1 MSDSSKSRFKS
12 VLVESHRTDD
22 TSILESI
29 LSGEV
34 LSQDIL
40 THGLRVAAGE
50 LRNTELSEMLIE
62 HGATGATE
70 ALERATRR
78 ETDLSLVES
87 LIASGAA
94 ITEKTLN
101 NVARVVKTTRSE
113 RMREVLQILIE
124 SDDVN
129 EIPEKVIEIYRKM
142 S

>member
-34 LSQDIL
+34 LSEDIL
-40 THGLRVAAGE
+40 SHGLKVAAGE
-50 LRNTELSEMLIE
+50 LRNTELTEMLIE
-62 HGATGATE
+62 HGARGATE

-78 ETDLSLVES
+78 ETDISLVES

-94 ITEKTLN
+94 ITEKTLT
-101 NVARVVKTTRSE
+101 NVARVTKTTRSE
-113 RMREVLQILIE
+113 RMQEVLRVLVE

-129 EIPEKVIEIYRKM
+129 EIPEKVLDIYNRDV
-142 S
+142 